1 LGLAQEPALRAGSG
15 ACAVNSSAAGGRICR
30 RANSLRPKAVQS
42 RRVPA
47 GACPGGRKPGYE
59 AQKAELEKRL

>member
-1 LGLAQEPALRAGSG
+1 M
-15 ACAVNSSAAGGRICR
+15 R
-30 RANSLRPKAVQS
+30 RKFERRRRENLPKGEFISPFAFQS